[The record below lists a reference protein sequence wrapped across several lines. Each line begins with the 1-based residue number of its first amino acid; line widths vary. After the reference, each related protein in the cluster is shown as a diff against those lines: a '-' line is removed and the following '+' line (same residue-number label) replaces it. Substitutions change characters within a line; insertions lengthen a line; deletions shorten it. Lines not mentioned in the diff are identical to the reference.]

1 MSRRA
6 DDESPASRERGQN
19 FEAMAER
26 YLRKRGLQLILRNY
40 SCRGGELDLI
50 MQDGQTLAFI
60 EVRFR
65 SSQRFGG
72 AMESVDRKK
81 QTRIILA
88 ANHFLMTHSQFA
100 DWACRFDVVGIH
112 GEGKAQVMDWI
123 TGAFSA

>member
-1 MSRRA
+1 MPRRA
-6 DDESPASRERGQN
+6 DEASPSRDRGQD
-19 FEAMAER
+19 FEAIAER

-50 MQDGQTLAFI
+50 MQDGPTVVFI

-72 AMESVDRKK
+72 AIGSVDQKK
-81 QTRIILA
+81 QARIIVA

-100 DWACRFDVVGIH
+100 DRACRFDVVGIH
-112 GEGKAQVMDWI
+112 GEGKAQTVDWI